1 MSRLFSRLE
10 NMGQDQNDGALPD
23 PPPGADRQENAHG
36 DAPAPAPAETWR
48 DTHAAAVSAELPTM
62 RPLVPGYAIS
72 SSLSS
77 SLGMAA
83 PPVQVVARPVWPV
96 RLWLLSLLLVP
107 GLSLLVLAMP
117 ERLLPLATQART
129 SATAVPDAPILAPA
143 APKPAAVARPDRAP
157 APSAA
162 ASAIVT
168 PTPTPLPATSA
179 PRAEPRSRITAAVPA
194 PAIIPATPL
203 HPAADPACS
212 EAMLAMNLCSKSS
225 P

>member
-10 NMGQDQNDGALPD
+10 NMGQDQNDSASPD
-23 PPPGADRQENAHG
+23 PPPRADRRENAQD
-36 DAPAPAPAETWR
+36 DAPASAETGSG
-48 DTHAAAVSAELPTM
+48 THATAVSAELPSM

-72 SSLSS
+72 SSL
-77 SLGMAA
+77 GMAA
-83 PPVQVVARPVWPV
+83 PPAPVVARPVWPV
-96 RLWLLSLLLVP
+96 RLWLLSLLLLP
-107 GLSLLVLAMP
+107 GLSLSILAVP

-129 SATAVPDAPILAPA
+129 SASAVPDARVLAPA
-143 APKPAAVARPDRAP
+143 AATPAVDARPDRAP

-168 PTPTPLPATSA
+168 PTPVPAPSA

-194 PAIIPATPL
+194 PVIIPAAPL
-203 HPAADPACS
+203 HPAADAACS
-212 EAMLAMNLCSKSS
+212 EAMLAMNLCSKPS